1 MMKES
6 PIKIILTDDHQVV
19 RDGLKAM
26 LSGVQDIQIIAQ
38 AASGEEL
45 FEILLKNKADV
56 LILDIELPDIS
67 GLEIC
72 SRVAVSYPDLKILI
86 LSMYTGE
93 DFIFK
98 ALAEGA
104 RGYLPKNTTR
114 DELVQAIRS
123 IAKGKEYY
131 SPLISDIMLK
141 SYIKKAKS
149 KNSVDKDLDELSKRE
164 LEVLKMLAEGVPN
177 YEIADKL
184 FISIRTVESHKSHIM
199 QKLELHTTA
208 ELVKFAIRKK
218 LIEI

>member
-1 MMKES
+1 MKTK
-6 PIKIILTDDHQVV
+6 PISIILIDDHQVV
-19 RDGLKAM
+19 RDGLKSM
-26 LSGVQDIQIIAQ
+26 LSGVKDIEIIAQ
-38 AASGEEL
+38 AGTGKEL
-45 FEILLKNKADV
+45 FGILANVQADL

-72 SRVAVSYPDLKILI
+72 NRIADTYPDIRVLI

-93 DFIFK
+93 EFIFK

-104 RGYLPKNTTR
+104 KGYLPKNTTR
-114 DELVQAIRS
+114 DELVEAIYS
-123 IAKGKEYY
+123 VAAGKEYY
-131 SPLISDIMLK
+131 SPLISEIMLK

-149 KNSVDKDLDELSKRE
+149 KKKDEINLDEISKRE
-164 LEVLKMLAEGVPN
+164 LEVLKMLAEGIPN
-177 YEIADKL
+177 HEIAEKL

-208 ELVKFAIRKK
+208 ELVKFAIRHK

>member
-1 MMKES
+1 MKTK
-6 PIKIILTDDHQVV
+6 PISIILIDDHQVV
-19 RDGLKAM
+19 RDGLKSM
-26 LSGVQDIQIIAQ
+26 LSGVKDIEIIAQ
-38 AASGEEL
+38 AGTGKEL
-45 FEILLKNKADV
+45 FGILANVQADV

-72 SRVAVSYPDLKILI
+72 NRIADTYPDIRVLI

-93 DFIFK
+93 EFIFK

-104 RGYLPKNTTR
+104 KGYLPKNTTR
-114 DELVQAIRS
+114 DELVEAIYS
-123 IAKGKEYY
+123 VAAGKEYY
-131 SPLISDIMLK
+131 SPLISEIMLK

-149 KNSVDKDLDELSKRE
+149 KKKDEINLDEISKRE
-164 LEVLKMLAEGVPN
+164 LEVLKMLAEGIPN
-177 YEIADKL
+177 HEIAEKL

-208 ELVKFAIRKK
+208 ELVKFAIRHK

>member
-1 MMKES
+1 MKEK

-19 RDGLKAM
+19 RDGLKSM
-26 LSGVQDIQIIAQ
+26 LSGVQDIEIIAQ
-38 AASGEEL
+38 AGTGKEL
-45 FEILLKNKADV
+45 FNLLTTHKADV

-72 SRVAVSYPDLKILI
+72 SKVNTTYPDMKILI

-104 RGYLPKNTTR
+104 RGYLPKNTTH
-114 DELVQAIRS
+114 DELVEAIRS
-123 IAKGKEYY
+123 IAGGKEYY
-131 SPLISDIMLK
+131 SPLISEIMLK

-149 KNSVDKDLDELSKRE
+149 KNSVDRDLNQLSKRE
-164 LEVLKMLAEGVPN
+164 LELLKMLAEGIPN
-177 YEIADKL
+177 YEIAEKL

-208 ELVKFAIRKK
+208 ELVKFAIRQK

>member
-1 MMKES
+1 MKES
-6 PIKIILTDDHQVV
+6 TIKIILTDDHQVV

-26 LSGVQDIQIIAQ
+26 LGGVPDIQIIAQ
-38 AASGEEL
+38 AATGKDL
-45 FEILLKNKADV
+45 FEILGKRQADV

-72 SRVAVSYPDLKILI
+72 SKVTASYPALKILI

-93 DFIFK
+93 EFIFK

-104 RGYLPKNTTR
+104 KGYLPKNTSR
-114 DELVQAIRS
+114 EELVEAIRS
-123 IAKGKEYY
+123 IANGKEYY
-131 SPLISDIMLK
+131 SPLISEIMLK

-149 KNSVDKDLDELSKRE
+149 RNSVDKDLDELSKRE
-164 LEVLKMLAEGVPN
+164 LEVLKMLAEGIPN
-177 YEIADKL
+177 YEIAEKL

-208 ELVKFAIRKK
+208 ELVKFAIRQK

>member
-1 MMKES
+1 MMKQE
-6 PIKIILTDDHQVV
+6 PIKIILVDDHQVV
-19 RDGLKAM
+19 RDGLKSM
-26 LSGVQDIQIIAQ
+26 LNGAAEIAIVAQ
-38 AASGEEL
+38 AATGKEL
-45 FEILLKNKADV
+45 FEVLQNHPADV

-72 SRVAVSYPDLKILI
+72 GRISTAYPEIRILI

-98 ALAEGA
+98 ALSEGA
-104 RGYLPKNTTR
+104 KGYLPKNTTR
-114 DELVQAIRS
+114 DELLEAIQS
-123 IAKGKEYY
+123 IADGKEYY
-131 SPLISDIMLK
+131 SQQISEIMLK

-149 KNSVDKDLDELSKRE
+149 KKDNDKGLEELSKRE
-164 LEVLKMLAEGVPN
+164 LEVLRMLAEGIPN
-177 YEIADKL
+177 YEIAEKL

-199 QKLELHTTA
+199 QKLEMHTTA

>member
-1 MMKES
+1 MKDS
-6 PIKIILTDDHQVV
+6 TIKIILTDDHQVV
-19 RDGLKAM
+19 RDGLKSM
-26 LSGVQDIQIIAQ
+26 LSGVQGIQIIAQ
-38 AASGEEL
+38 AANGAEL
-45 FEILLKNKADV
+45 FDILSKQKADL
-56 LILDIELPDIS
+56 LILDIELPDMS

-72 SRVAVSYPDLKILI
+72 KRVSTAFPDMKILI

-93 DFIFK
+93 EFIFK

-114 DELVQAIRS
+114 DELEQAIRS
-123 IAKGKEYY
+123 IANGKEYY
-131 SPLISDIMLK
+131 SPIITDIMLK

-149 KNSVDKDLDELSKRE
+149 KKNDDMDLGELSKRE
-164 LEVLKMLAEGVPN
+164 LEVLKMLAEGIPN
-177 YEIADKL
+177 FEIAEKL

>member
-1 MMKES
+1 MKDLL
-6 PIKIILTDDHQVV
+6 INIILTDDHQVV
-19 RDGLKAM
+19 RDGLKSM
-26 LSGVQDIQIIAQ
+26 LNGVPDIQIIAQ
-38 AASGEEL
+38 AATGKEL
-45 FEILLKNKADV
+45 YEILTKKKADV

-72 SRVAVSYPDLKILI
+72 SKVSDDYPDLKILI

-93 DFIFK
+93 EFIFK

-104 RGYLPKNTTR
+104 KGYLPKNTTR
-114 DELVQAIRS
+114 DELVEAIRS
-123 IAKGKEYY
+123 IAGGNDYY
-131 SPLISDIMLK
+131 SPMISEIMLK

-149 KNSVDKDLDELSKRE
+149 RNSVDKDLAELSKRE
-164 LEVLKMLAEGVPN
+164 VEVLKMLAEGIPN
-177 YEIADKL
+177 YEIAEKL
-184 FISIRTVESHKSHIM
+184 FISIRTIESHKSHIM

>member
-1 MMKES
+1 MKDL

-19 RDGLKAM
+19 RDGLKSM
-26 LSGVQDIQIIAQ
+26 LSDIPDIQIIAQ
-38 AASGEEL
+38 AATGNEL
-45 FEILLKNKADV
+45 FSILKTHKAEV

-72 SRVAVSYPDLKILI
+72 SKVNNSYPDLKVLI

-93 DFIFK
+93 EFIFK

-114 DELVQAIRS
+114 DELVEAIRS
-123 IAKGKEYY
+123 IANGKEYY
-131 SPLISDIMLK
+131 SPMISEIMLK
-141 SYIKKAKS
+141 SYIKSAKS
-149 KNSVDKDLDELSKRE
+149 KNSIDKDLHELSKRE
-164 LEVLKMLAEGVPN
+164 LEVLKMLAEGIPN
-177 YEIADKL
+177 FDIAEKL

-208 ELVKFAIRKK
+208 ELVKFAIRQK

>member
-1 MMKES
+1 MNGTK
-6 PIKIILTDDHQVV
+6 INIILTDDHQVV
-19 RDGLKAM
+19 RDGLKSM
-26 LSGVQDIQIIAQ
+26 LFAAPDIQIVAQ
-38 AASGEEL
+38 ASTGREL
-45 FEILLKNKADV
+45 FEILRHNKADV

-72 SRVAVSYPDLKILI
+72 SKVSIDYPEMKILI

-93 DFIFK
+93 EFIFK

-104 RGYLPKNTTR
+104 KGYLPKNTSK
-114 DELVQAIRS
+114 DELVEAIRS

-131 SPLISDIMLK
+131 SPMISEIMLK

-149 KNSVDKDLDELSKRE
+149 RNSVDRDLEELTKRE
-164 LEVLKMLAEGVPN
+164 IEVLKMLAEGIPN
-177 YEIADKL
+177 YQIAKNL

-208 ELVKFAIRKK
+208 ELVKFAIRQK

>member
-1 MMKES
+1 MKNK
-6 PIKIILTDDHQVV
+6 PILIILTDDHQVV
-19 RDGLKAM
+19 RDGLRSM
-26 LSGVQDIQIIAQ
+26 LSGIEDIEIIAQ
-38 AASGEEL
+38 AATGNEL
-45 FEILLKNKADV
+45 FGILAMNKAEV

-72 SRVAVSYPDLKILI
+72 SKVQTTYPDIKVLI

-93 DFIFK
+93 EFIFK

-114 DELVQAIRS
+114 DELVEAIRT
-123 IAKGKEYY
+123 IAAGKEYY
-131 SPLISDIMLK
+131 SPIISEIMLR

-149 KNSVDKDLDELSKRE
+149 KISVDKDVDELSKRE
-164 LEVLKMLAEGVPN
+164 LEVLKMLAEGIPN
-177 YEIADKL
+177 YEIAEQL

-208 ELVKFAIRKK
+208 ELVKFAIRQK